1 MPEVKAVYH
10 FFDQEACRNRTK
22 GDVFSVT
29 EKRAEELIKAGL
41 VALTKDLFTLP
52 TTEANKA
59 EQASEE
65 IAYEQTKS
73 VANTEEEHIEAAR
86 KRTKTSKKSQRKQ

>member
-41 VALTKDLFTLP
+41 VVLTKDILVRQSI
-52 TTEANKA
+52 EMDKR
-59 EQASEE
+59 EQASENGVSE
-65 IAYEQTKS
+65 HTDA
-73 VANTEEEHIEAAR
+73 VANTEHEHTEASG
-86 KRTKTSKKSQRKQ
+86 KRAKTSKKSQRKQ